1 MAVEKWKHYL
11 QRQEFTILT
20 DHKSLS
26 YLAEQNLHLEMQ
38 RKAMTR
44 LMGLQFK
51 IVYKKGKENV
61 AADALS
67 RVAHL
72 HTLQAVS
79 LVKPDWVQ
87 EVLNSYTTD
96 ARAQQLLQQ
105 LAVTSPDPAGYSL
118 DNGLIR
124 HHNKLWIGNNSA
136 LQTKLIASFHST
148 AIGGHSGTAATY

>member
-1 MAVEKWKHYL
+1 MAVEKWRPYL

-26 YLAEQNLHLEMQ
+26 FLNEQNLHSELQ

-44 LMGLQFK
+44 LMGLHFK

-61 AADALS
+61 AVDALS

-72 HTLQAVS
+72 MAVQVVS
-79 LVKPDWVQ
+79 TVQPVWIQ

-96 ARAQQLLQQ
+96 PKA
-105 LAVTSPDPAGYSL
+105 
-118 DNGLIR
+118 
-124 HHNKLWIGNNSA
+124 
-136 LQTKLIASFHST
+136 
-148 AIGGHSGTAATY
+148 

>member
-11 QRQEFTILT
+11 QRQEFTILI

-26 YLAEQNLHLEMQ
+26 YLAEQNLHLEMP

-61 AADALS
+61 ATDAQS

-72 HTLQAVS
+72 LTLSAVS
-79 LVKPDWVQ
+79 LVKPD
-87 EVLNSYTTD
+87 
-96 ARAQQLLQQ
+96 
-105 LAVTSPDPAGYSL
+105 
-118 DNGLIR
+118 
-124 HHNKLWIGNNSA
+124 
-136 LQTKLIASFHST
+136 
-148 AIGGHSGTAATY
+148 

>member
-1 MAVEKWKHYL
+1 ML
-11 QRQEFTILT
+11 C
-20 DHKSLS
+20 
-26 YLAEQNLHLEMQ
+26 LE
-38 RKAMTR
+38 
-44 LMGLQFK
+44 
-51 IVYKKGKENV
+51 Y
-61 AADALS
+61 
-67 RVAHL
+67 

-105 LAVTSPDPAGYSL
+105 LAVTIPDPAGYSL

-148 AIGGHSGTAATY
+148 AIGGHSGTTATYQRLKNHFSWKGMKHAAESYIKHCDVCQHAKHFNTHPASLLQPLPLP